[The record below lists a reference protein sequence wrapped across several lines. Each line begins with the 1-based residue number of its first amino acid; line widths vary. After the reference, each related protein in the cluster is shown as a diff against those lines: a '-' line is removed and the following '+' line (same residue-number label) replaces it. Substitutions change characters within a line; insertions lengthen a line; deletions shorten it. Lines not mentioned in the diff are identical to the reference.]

1 MSLEELG
8 TALAQAR
15 IARGITLHDAERDT
29 RINREYL
36 QALEEGKLEVMPAPV
51 YARAFMRTYAQYLGM
66 NARTLVQQLPG
77 ARPEPELPPLP
88 QVGREASGPLVSASW
103 LVAGVVVVLLLGLG
117 LLLFWNRGGDGD
129 LAVSGPQ
136 PVDGSPGLG
145 AEQFVPEDQPPPLP
159 VVEPGVVPDLE
170 AQDVL
175 VAIDALRQA
184 QIPYIV
190 IEAENG
196 DVPADTV
203 FGQSPAPG
211 TEAEDGIVV
220 TLTVSR

>member
-1 MSLEELG
+1 M
-8 TALAQAR
+8 
-15 IARGITLHDAERDT
+15 
-29 RINREYL
+29 
-36 QALEEGKLEVMPAPV
+36 
-51 YARAFMRTYAQYLGM
+51 
-66 NARTLVQQLPG
+66 
-77 ARPEPELPPLP
+77 PPLP
-88 QVGREASGPLVSASW
+88 QVGREANSPLVSASW

-117 LLLFWNRGGDGD
+117 VLLFWNRGGDGD

-145 AEQFVPEDQPPPLP
+145 AEQYVPDGQPPPLP
-159 VVEPGVVPDLE
+159 VVEPGIVPDLE

-175 VAIDALRQA
+175 VAIDALQQA
-184 QIPYIV
+184 QLPYIV

>member
-1 MSLEELG
+1 MSLEQLG

-29 RINREYL
+29 RINRQYL

-117 LLLFWNRGGDGD
+117 LLLFWNRGGDGN
-129 LAVSGPQ
+129 LAVSGPP
-136 PVDGSPGLG
+136 PVDGSSGLG
-145 AEQFVPEDQPPPLP
+145 AEQFVPEGQPLPLP

-170 AQDVL
+170 AQNVL
-175 VAIDALRQA
+175 VAIDALQQA
-184 QIPYIV
+184 ELPYIV

-196 DVPADTV
+196 DVPAETV

-220 TLTVSR
+220 TLTVSQ

>member
-66 NARTLVQQLPG
+66 NAGTLVQQLPG

-88 QVGREASGPLVSASW
+88 EGGREANGPLVSASW
-103 LVAGVVVVLLLGLG
+103 LVAGVVVALMLGVG
-117 LLLFWNRGGDGD
+117 LLLFWNRGGDSD
-129 LAVSGPQ
+129 LAVSGP
-136 PVDGSPGLG
+136 PAVDQSAELG
-145 AEQFVPEDQPPPLP
+145 AEQFVPPGQPPPPP

-170 AQDVL
+170 AQNVQ
-175 VAIDALRQA
+175 VAIEALQQA
-184 QIPYIV
+184 ELPYIV
-190 IEAENG
+190 IVAENS
-196 DVPADTV
+196 DVPAGTV

>member
-1 MSLEELG
+1 MSLDQLV
-8 TALAQAR
+8 TALTEAR
-15 IARGITLHDAERDT
+15 IARGISLHDAERDT
-29 RINREYL
+29 RINRQYL

-77 ARPEPELPPLP
+77 ARPEPEMPPLP
-88 QVGREASGPLVSASW
+88 QVGREANSPLVSASW

-117 LLLFWNRGGDGD
+117 VLLFWNRGGDGD

-145 AEQFVPEDQPPPLP
+145 AEQYVPDGQPPPLP
-159 VVEPGVVPDLE
+159 VVEPGIVPDLE

-175 VAIDALRQA
+175 VAIDALQQA
-184 QIPYIV
+184 QLPYIV

>member
-1 MSLEELG
+1 MSLEQLG

-15 IARGITLHDAERDT
+15 IARGISLHDAERDT

-51 YARAFMRTYAQYLGM
+51 YARAFLRTYAQYLGM
-66 NARTLVQQLPG
+66 NARTAVQQLPG

-103 LVAGVVVVLLLGLG
+103 LVAGVVVALLLGLG

-129 LAVSGPQ
+129 LAVSGPP
-136 PVDGSPGLG
+136 PVDGPGLG
-145 AEQFVPEDQPPPLP
+145 SEQFVPEDQPPPPP

-170 AQDVL
+170 AQNVL
-175 VAIDALRQA
+175 VAIDALQQA
-184 QIPYIV
+184 ELPYIV
-190 IEAENG
+190 IEAENS
-196 DVPADTV
+196 DVPSETV

>member
-66 NARTLVQQLPG
+66 NARILVQQLPG

-88 QVGREASGPLVSASW
+88 QVGREAGGPLVSASW
-103 LVAGVVVVLLLGLG
+103 LVAGVVVALMLGVG
-117 LLLFWNRGGDGD
+117 LLLFWNRGGGDGD
-129 LAVSGPQ
+129 LAVSGPP
-136 PVDGSPGLG
+136 PVDGAGLG
-145 AEQFVPEDQPPPLP
+145 SEQFVPADQPPPPP
-159 VVEPGVVPDLE
+159 VVEPGIVPDLE
-170 AQDVL
+170 AQNVQ
-175 VAIDALRQA
+175 VAIDALQQA
-184 QIPYIV
+184 DLPYIV
-190 IEAENG
+190 IDAENS
-196 DVPADTV
+196 DVPAQTV

-211 TEAEDGIVV
+211 TKVEDGIVV

>member
-88 QVGREASGPLVSASW
+88 QMGRESSSPLVSASW
-103 LVAGVVVVLLLGLG
+103 LVAGVVIALMLGVG
-117 LLLFWNRGGDGD
+117 MLLFWNRGGDGD
-129 LAVSGPQ
+129 VAVSGPP
-136 PVDGSPGLG
+136 PVDQAAELGS
-145 AEQFVPEDQPPPLP
+145 EQFVPPGQPPPPP
-159 VVEPGVVPDLE
+159 VVEPGIVPDLE
-170 AQDVL
+170 AQNVQ
-175 VAIDALRQA
+175 VAIEALQQA
-184 QIPYIV
+184 ELPYIV
-190 IEAENG
+190 IEAENS
-196 DVPADTV
+196 DVPAGTV

-211 TEAEDGIVV
+211 TDAEDGIVV

>member
-1 MSLEELG
+1 MSLEQLG

-29 RINREYL
+29 RINHQYL

-88 QVGREASGPLVSASW
+88 QVGREAGSPLVSASW
-103 LVAGVVVVLLLGLG
+103 LVAGVVVALLLVLG
-117 LLLFWNRGGDGD
+117 LMLFWDRGGDGD
-129 LAVSGPQ
+129 LAVSGPP
-136 PVDGSPGLG
+136 PVDGNATLG
-145 AEQFVPEDQPPPLP
+145 SDQFVPAGQPPPP
-159 VVEPGVVPDLE
+159 MVAQGVVPDLE
-170 AQDVL
+170 AQNVL
-175 VAIDALRQA
+175 VAIDALQQA
-184 QIPYIV
+184 ELPYIV

-196 DVPADTV
+196 DVPSETV

-220 TLTVSR
+220 TLTVSQ

>member
-1 MSLEELG
+1 MSLEQLG
-8 TALAQAR
+8 TALTEAR

-29 RINREYL
+29 RINRQYL

-77 ARPEPELPPLP
+77 ARPEPEMPPLP
-88 QVGREASGPLVSASW
+88 QVGREANSPLVSASW

-117 LLLFWNRGGDGD
+117 VLLFWNRGGDGD

-145 AEQFVPEDQPPPLP
+145 AEQFVPDGQPPPLP
-159 VVEPGVVPDLE
+159 VVEPGIVPDLE

-175 VAIDALRQA
+175 VAIDALQQA
-184 QIPYIV
+184 QLPYIV